1 MSALPSQFGTNQP
14 PARVGIPSGVLNI
27 SPGPGVP
34 EGAAQALF
42 QTGQAFRVAEEELN
56 KSRQSRLLAEGKG
69 NVMREVSELTTQAV
83 KLNDPDKMR
92 ALMKDGLADIKSRNV
107 DALADEQVK
116 DRMVGFYESI
126 AATTS
131 GRMLGVIAD
140 RSKRIEK
147 QSLGTQARET
157 ANAVARLRR
166 LGQFEEAEVLQE
178 DLQESIEESRLSA
191 FDTNIE
197 ADEFKRSAKIL
208 VQATDFQSM
217 LDENP
222 VFALEAVREGMF
234 EDITGELRAKMERR
248 ALAAVDQ
255 TFRDDVA
262 ILRRED
268 ANTALLFIKDNPVS
282 DMVPQTSDM
291 LTRSLEE
298 QLRVEGRSAQTKE
311 QQAQRDVATSVLT
324 EITRRFAPVQPVM
337 SDEEA
342 SNFIAEQTERLEAV
356 GADQQTR
363 NAVGL
368 AFLGRITAQRSNEVN
383 AKIVAYESDPI
394 NNELPTTTDVLGDK
408 FLGLP
413 QFSNVSG
420 PLVRKIKSLQ
430 GSRNATVAKQVDVST
445 WLAERKPIPSSHRDA
460 FEKTYNSTV
469 VPRIKEQLVLQMASL
484 GNETAQ
490 NVANALAVASDPET
504 TEDQKRVAEAV
515 IANGME
521 KLEFTDLD
529 MAQVTVTALKD
540 SRMMPLPVKQA
551 VSKGLRSDDPRE
563 LVQALAIY
571 RDGVDLGV
579 PPAELVVDTGGEQ
592 NDVVLANTFVA
603 MHLPGQDPVVLRN
616 KLIEDMKP
624 TTVRLTQE
632 QQEAVDKIATEDMLI
647 ELRKL
652 GEGTDLFTTIE
663 EEGRRPL
670 SNEEVLNLV
679 PQDLFTKYLEQSNL
693 EARNSVNPQVARSR
707 VKQRV
712 LANIG
717 VTTLDGKP
725 RVMWQAPEKVYADMN
740 FDLDGTNALQVD
752 MTATL
757 DDMVRSGRF
766 DLPEGMAIEWRFAFP
781 TEFVEAGNIPTD
793 ARQRAKILSSERV
806 QANIKKWFIIRQD
819 PRHFQRGSNGA
830 LRPQYMI
837 LLRDPVGL
845 EEPTPLIEFQRT
857 GDARTAKG
865 YARWRPATDSGI
877 VKDVQQQMMQV
888 KIRQAEALKRVRG
901 ISGRLAPQGG
911 FELGGGG
918 DIDEEAFEA
927 GAARGG
933 F

>member
-1 MSALPSQFGTNQP
+1 MSSLPSQFGTNRP
-14 PARVGIPSGVLNI
+14 PARVGIASGLLNI
-27 SPGPGVP
+27 SPGPGAA
-34 EGAAQALF
+34 EGVAGALF
-42 QTGQAFRVAEEELN
+42 QTGKAFRVAEEELN

-69 NVMREVSELTTQAV
+69 NVMREMSQLTTQAV

-92 ALMKDGLADIKSRNV
+92 ALMKDGLADIKARNV

-116 DRMVGFYESI
+116 DRMVGFFEST
-126 AATTS
+126 AASTS

-140 RSKRIEK
+140 RSKKIEK

-166 LGQFEEAEVLQE
+166 LGQFEEANVLEE
-178 DLQESIEESRLSA
+178 DLQDSIEESRLSA
-191 FDTNIE
+191 FDTDLE
-197 ADEFKRSAKIL
+197 ADEFKRATKIL
-208 VQATDFQSM
+208 VQATDFQSIM
-217 LDENP
+217 EENP
-222 VFALEAVREGMF
+222 VAALEAIREGLF
-234 EDITGELRAKMERR
+234 EDIEGDLRVKMERQ

-255 TFRDDVA
+255 AYRDDVA

-268 ANTALLFIKDNPVS
+268 ANTALLFVKDTPVS
-282 DMVPQTSDM
+282 DLVPQTADM

-311 QQAQRDVATSVLT
+311 QQAQRDVVTGVLV
-324 EITRRFAPVQPVM
+324 EIDRAFAPVQPVM

-342 SNFIAEQTERLEAV
+342 SNFIVEQTEKLEAV

-368 AFLGRITAQRSNEVN
+368 AFLNRITAQRSNAVN
-383 AKIVAYESDPI
+383 AKIVAYESDQI
-394 NNELPTTTDVLGDK
+394 NNDLPTTTDVLGDQ
-408 FLGLP
+408 FLGLS

-430 GSRNATVAKQVDVST
+430 GTRNATVAKQVDVST

-460 FEKTYNSTV
+460 FEKTYNATV
-469 VPRIKEQLVLQMASL
+469 VPRIKEQLVLQMAAQ
-484 GNETAQ
+484 GNDVAR
-490 NVANALAVASDPET
+490 NVAGALAVVSDSAT
-504 TEDQKRVAEAV
+504 SEDQKREAEVV
-515 IANGME
+515 IANGMSQ
-521 KLEFTDLD
+521 LEFTDLD
-529 MAQVTVTALKD
+529 MAQVTVGALKD
-540 SRMMPLPVKQA
+540 ARMMPLSVKQA
-551 VSKGLRSDDPRE
+551 ISKGLRSDDPNE

-571 RDGVDLGV
+571 RDGVDLDV

-592 NDVVLANTFVA
+592 NDVVLANTFVS
-603 MHLPGQDPVVLRN
+603 MHLPGQDPIVLRN

-632 QQEAVDKIATEDMLI
+632 QQEAVDQIATEDMLL

-652 GEGTDLFTTIE
+652 GEDTELFTTIE
-663 EEGRRPL
+663 EDERRPL

-717 VTTLDGKP
+717 ITTLDGKP

-752 MTATL
+752 MSATL

-766 DLPEGMAIEWRFAFP
+766 DLPEGMSIEWRFAFP

-793 ARQRAKILSSERV
+793 ARERARILSSERV

-837 LLRDPVGL
+837 LLRDPVGN
-845 EEPTPLIEFQRT
+845 EEPTPLIEFQRE

-865 YARWRPATDSGI
+865 YARWRPSTDSGI

-901 ISGRLAPQGG
+901 ISGRLAPQSG

-918 DIDEEAFEA
+918 DIDQEAFDE